1 MDNTSRYILDDS
13 SSYSGG
19 EKTVFEKLQEP
30 GRLIPQKT
38 FESLAG
44 KLLLLIVILLMCVG
58 VLAVY
63 SSGAG
68 WGAQKFDSSEYF
80 LWRQVFYTIVG
91 IVMIFVIGGLDYKHL
106 QKISI
111 WVLVIG
117 VILLSLLLMLKLV
130 GIIKGP
136 ARWIGIGRFKFQAS
150 EMAKYA
156 LIIHLASMIA
166 RRQRY
171 IKDLNR
177 AYYPMITVVMIVSAL
192 VALEPN
198 FSTASVIALIGL
210 TMMFVGRA
218 SMKHLLIT
226 ALAVVPVAAGFAVA
240 APYRVARL
248 LTFIGK
254 GSESASYQAEQA
266 LIGLGNGGM
275 FGLGPGESKQ
285 RELFL
290 PASYNDFIFAVIGE
304 EYGFIGAII
313 ILLFFVAIIICGI
326 LIARNAVDEYG
337 RNLAFGITF
346 TIALYAFINAGVA
359 CSALPTTGLPM
370 PFVSFGGSSALFNAI
385 GVGILISISREKKR
399 QEKKLQRQAK
409 KEEPLRP
416 ELGSRYVV

>member
-1 MDNTSRYILDDS
+1 MNNASGYTFNTPD
-13 SSYSGG
+13 SYSGG
-19 EKTVFEKLQEP
+19 EKTVFEKLREP
-30 GRLIPQKT
+30 GSLIPQKT

-44 KLLLLIVILLMCVG
+44 KLLLLLVILLMCVG

-68 WGAQKFDSSEYF
+68 WGVQKFDSSEYF
-80 LWRQVFYTIVG
+80 LWRQVFYTVLG
-91 IVMIFVIGGLDYKHL
+91 IMMIFVIGGLDYKYL

-111 WVLVIG
+111 WILVISVG
-117 VILLSLLLMLKLV
+117 LLGLLLLLKLV

-156 LIIHLASMIA
+156 LIIHLSSMIA

-171 IKDLNR
+171 IKDLNK
-177 AYYPMITVVMIVSAL
+177 AYYPMITVIMVVSAL
-192 VALEPN
+192 VAFEPN
-198 FSTASVIALIGL
+198 FSTASVIALIGFS
-210 TMMFVGRA
+210 MMFVGRV
-218 SMKHLLIT
+218 SMKHLSIT
-226 ALAVVPVAAGFAVA
+226 GLAVLPLAIIFAKA
-240 APYRVARL
+240 APYRMERIM
-248 LTFIGK
+248 TYIGK
-254 GSESASYQAEQA
+254 GSAKASYQAEQA

-290 PASYNDFIFAVIGE
+290 PASYNDFIFSVIGE
-304 EYGFIGAII
+304 EYGFIGAIV

-326 LIARNAVDEYG
+326 LIARNAVDGYG

-346 TIALYAFINAGVA
+346 TLALYAFINAGVA

-370 PFVSFGGSSALFNAI
+370 PFVSYGGSSALFNAI

-399 QEKKLQRQAK
+399 QEKKLQRETQKA
-409 KEEPLRP
+409 ENAPP
-416 ELGSRYVV
+416 ETGSKYVI

>member
-1 MDNTSRYILDDS
+1 MDNATRYIMDIPD
-13 SSYSGG
+13 SYSGG
-19 EKTVFEKLQEP
+19 EKSVFERLQEP
-30 GRLIPQKT
+30 GSLIPQKT

-44 KLLLLIVILLMCVG
+44 KLLLLLVILLMCVG

-80 LWRQVFYTIVG
+80 LWRQVFYTLLG
-91 IVMIFVIGGLDYKHL
+91 IGVIFFIGGLDYKLL
-106 QKISI
+106 QKISVWI
-111 WVLVIG
+111 LVISIG
-117 VILLSLLLMLKLV
+117 LLGLLLLLKMV

-171 IKDLNR
+171 IKDLNK
-177 AYYPMITVVMIVSAL
+177 AYYPMITVVMVVSAL
-192 VALEPN
+192 VALAPN
-198 FSTASVIALIGL
+198 FSTAAVIALIGL
-210 TMMFVGRA
+210 VMMFVGRA
-218 SMKHLLIT
+218 SMKHLLVT
-226 ALAVVPVAAGFAVA
+226 GLAVLPMAAGFAVA
-240 APYRVARL
+240 APYRMDRL
-248 LTFIGK
+248 LTYIGK
-254 GSESASYQAEQA
+254 GSEKASYQAEQA

-304 EYGFIGAII
+304 EYGFIGAIV

-326 LIARNAVDEYG
+326 LIARNAVDNYG

-370 PFVSFGGSSALFNAI
+370 PFVSYGGSSALFNAI

-399 QEKKLQRQAK
+399 QEKKKQ
-409 KEEPLRP
+409 KEARKAETMRSAM
-416 ELGSRYVV
+416 GSRYVI